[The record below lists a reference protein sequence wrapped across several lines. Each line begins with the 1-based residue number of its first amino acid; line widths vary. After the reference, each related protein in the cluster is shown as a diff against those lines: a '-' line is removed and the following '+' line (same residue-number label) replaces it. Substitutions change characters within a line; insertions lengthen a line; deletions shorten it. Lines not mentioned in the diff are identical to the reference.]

1 MIQSQNL
8 NLAFRRPNAA
18 MFSLVILLC
27 GIPATATAQDDN
39 KKTILLKD
47 AGVIRKADDAPQQKL
62 AMPAVMIRLGANNPN
77 PAPDFLKPLIN
88 LELSFVKRVCD
99 PTDEQMTAIVAAA
112 KEAHEAMAN
121 IFADQRQANERL
133 GIHREI
139 FMGPNNQRMNVNP
152 FKRVREDVAKLLK
165 PLVSEQQYANYTEE
179 ANSRDEYERTAAV
192 DTLLEMLDAKLILSP
207 EQQTQLQEKMSTS
220 DTLPDLHTLIV
231 YSSNTQ
237 YIPQLPDQLITPILS
252 ATQKQIW
259 SSLNR
264 VSIHQNLSQGNP
276 TGFREDWLK

>member
-8 NLAFRRPNAA
+8 NLAFRRQNPAL
-18 MFSLVILLC
+18 FSLVILLC
-27 GIPATATAQDDN
+27 GFPITATAEDDN

-47 AGVIRKADDAPQQKL
+47 AGVIRRADDVPQQKL
-62 AMPAVMIRLGANNPN
+62 ALPAIRIQRALNNPN

-99 PTDEQMTAIVAAA
+99 PTDEQMTAIIAAA

-121 IFADQRQANERL
+121 ILTDQRQAFENR
-133 GIHREI
+133 GIQREI

-165 PLVSEQQYANYTEE
+165 PLVSEQQYASYTEE
-179 ANSRDEYERTAAV
+179 ANSRDEYERAAAV
-192 DTLLEMLDAKLILSP
+192 DTLLEMLDAKLLLSP
-207 EQQTQLQEKMSTS
+207 DQQTQLHEKMSTS

-237 YIPQLPDQLITPILS
+237 YLPQLPDQLITPILS

-276 TGFREDWLK
+276 TGFTEDWLK